1 MPSHHCVFPGKS
13 LGKQLTGRQR
23 NAGVICPETG
33 GVAVSYLSLVKN
45 FSNRFLAIQFIT
57 PLWPRCGLLANE
69 ALGRFERGFLTTQ
82 VPISDAA
89 LRPGERIT
97 NAAIGVSSIF
107 FEPQREFVW

>member
-1 MPSHHCVFPGKS
+1 MI
-13 LGKQLTGRQR
+13 LTGRQR

-33 GVAVSYLSLVKN
+33 GGGVAVSYPLLETSQSDFSRYSL
-45 FSNRFLAIQFIT
+45 L

-69 ALGRFERGFLTTQ
+69 VLGRFERGFLTTQ

-97 NAAIGVSSIF
+97 NVVIGVSTVF